1 MNMLNINWGYIIV
14 QLLIFGTWPFFSLIG
29 LFALRRSRITE
40 INQFLW
46 ASLIVVVPVLGA
58 LAFLILRPAADS
70 TP

>member
-29 LFALRRSRITE
+29 LFALRRSHITG

-70 TP
+70 AP

>member
-29 LFALRRSRITE
+29 LFALRRSRITG